1 MEPIINRTE
10 NLYTGK
16 VIQVDLEKFRTTN
29 DIEIQREIIRH
40 PGAVCMLA
48 LSEEQEIYLVEQFRA
63 PMKKKLLELP
73 AGTLEP
79 EENPEETAIRELQE
93 EIGMK
98 PNNIALMGGF
108 YVAPGYCDEFV
119 HLFIC
124 TDLEPSKLEGDVDEE
139 IKIVKI
145 SLPEAINAIKQNLIV
160 DAKTI
165 CGILMWSTQK
175 TQ

>member
-1 MEPIINRTE
+1 MEPTINKNT

-16 VIQVDLEKFRTTN
+16 VIQVDLEKFRATN
-29 DIEIQREIIRH
+29 GVEIQREVIHH

-48 LSEEQEIYLVEQFRA
+48 LNEEQGIYLVEQFRA

-93 EIGMK
+93 EIGMR
-98 PNNIALMGGF
+98 PNNIASMGGF

-124 TDLEPSKLEGDVDEE
+124 TDLEPSKLEGDIDEE
-139 IKIVKI
+139 IKVIEM
-145 SLPEAINAIKQNLIV
+145 SLAEAINAIEQSIII

-175 TQ
+175 I

>member
-1 MEPIINRTE
+1 M
-10 NLYTGK
+10 
-16 VIQVDLEKFRTTN
+16 EKFRATN
-29 DIEIQREIIRH
+29 GVEIQREVIHH

-48 LSEEQEIYLVEQFRA
+48 LNEEQGIYLVEQFRA

-93 EIGMK
+93 EIGMR
-98 PNNIALMGGF
+98 PNNIASMGGF

-124 TDLEPSKLEGDVDEE
+124 TDLEPSKLEGDIDEE
-139 IKIVKI
+139 IKVIEM
-145 SLPEAINAIKQNLIV
+145 SLAEAINAIEQSIII

-175 TQ
+175 I

>member
-1 MEPIINRTE
+1 MEQIINKTE

-16 VIQVDLEKFRTTN
+16 VIQVDLENFRTTN
-29 DIEIQREIIRH
+29 GIEIQREVIHH

-48 LSEEQEIYLVEQFRA
+48 LNKDHEIYLVEQFRA

-79 EENPEETAIRELQE
+79 DENPEETAIRELQE

-98 PNNIALMGGF
+98 PNNIVLMGGF

-119 HLFIC
+119 HLFTC
-124 TDLEPSKLEGDVDEE
+124 TDLEPSKLEGDVDED
-139 IKIVKI
+139 IKVTKM
-145 SLPEAINAIKQNLIV
+145 SLFEAIQAIQQGIIV

-165 CGILMWSTQK
+165 CGILMWSAQSS
-175 TQ
+175 

>member
-1 MEPIINRTE
+1 MEPIINKTE
-10 NLYTGK
+10 NIYTGK

-29 DIEIQREIIRH
+29 GIEIQREVIHH

-48 LSEEQEIYLVEQFRA
+48 LNKDQKIYLVEQFRA

-98 PNNIALMGGF
+98 PN
-108 YVAPGYCDEFV
+108 
-119 HLFIC
+119 
-124 TDLEPSKLEGDVDEE
+124 T
-139 IKIVKI
+139 
-145 SLPEAINAIKQNLIV
+145 
-160 DAKTI
+160 
-165 CGILMWSTQK
+165 
-175 TQ
+175 

>member
-1 MEPIINRTE
+1 MEPTINKNT

-16 VIQVDLEKFRTTN
+16 VIQVDLEKFRATN
-29 DIEIQREIIRH
+29 GVEIQREVIHH

-48 LSEEQEIYLVEQFRA
+48 LNEEQEIYLVEQFRA

-93 EIGMK
+93 EIGMR
-98 PNNIALMGGF
+98 PNNIASMGGF

-124 TDLEPSKLEGDVDEE
+124 TDLEPSKLEGDIDEE
-139 IKIVKI
+139 IKVIEM
-145 SLPEAINAIKQNLIV
+145 SLAEAINAIEQSIII

-175 TQ
+175 I

>member
-1 MEPIINRTE
+1 MEPIINKTE
-10 NLYTGK
+10 SLYTGK

-29 DIEIQREIIRH
+29 GIEIQREVIHH

-48 LSEEQEIYLVEQFRA
+48 LNKEHEIYLVEQFRA

-119 HLFIC
+119 YLFTC
-124 TDLEPSKLEGDVDEE
+124 TDLEPSKLEGDVDED
-139 IKIVKI
+139 IKVIKM
-145 SLPEAINAIKQNLIV
+145 SLSEAIQAIQQGIIA

-165 CGILMWSTQK
+165 CGILMWSAQRS
-175 TQ
+175 Q

>member
-1 MEPIINRTE
+1 MEPTINKNT

-16 VIQVDLEKFRTTN
+16 VIQVDLEKFRATN
-29 DIEIQREIIRH
+29 GVEIQREVIHH
-40 PGAVCMLA
+40 PGADCMLA
-48 LSEEQEIYLVEQFRA
+48 LNEEQGIYLVEQFRA

-93 EIGMK
+93 EIGMR
-98 PNNIALMGGF
+98 PNNIASMGGF

-124 TDLEPSKLEGDVDEE
+124 TDLEPSKLEGDIDEE
-139 IKIVKI
+139 IKVIEM
-145 SLPEAINAIKQNLIV
+145 SLAEAINAIEQSIII

-175 TQ
+175 I

>member
-1 MEPIINRTE
+1 MEPIINKTE
-10 NLYTGK
+10 NLYTVK

-29 DIEIQREIIRH
+29 GIEIQREVIHH

-48 LSEEQEIYLVEQFRA
+48 LNKDQKIYLVEQFRA

-119 HLFIC
+119 HLFTC
-124 TDLEPSKLEGDVDEE
+124 TDLEPSKLEGDVDED
-139 IKIVKI
+139 IKVIKM
-145 SLPEAINAIKQNLIV
+145 SLSEAIQAIQQGIIA

-165 CGILMWSTQK
+165 CGILMWSAQSS
-175 TQ
+175 

>member
-1 MEPIINRTE
+1 
-10 NLYTGK
+10 
-16 VIQVDLEKFRTTN
+16 
-29 DIEIQREIIRH
+29 
-40 PGAVCMLA
+40 
-48 LSEEQEIYLVEQFRA
+48 
-63 PMKKKLLELP
+63 MKKKLLELP

-93 EIGMK
+93 EIGVK

-119 HLFIC
+119 HLFMC

-139 IKIVKI
+139 IKVIKI
-145 SLPEAINAIKQNLIV
+145 SLPEAINAIKQNMIV

>member
-1 MEPIINRTE
+1 MEPIINKTE
-10 NLYTGK
+10 NLYTVK

-29 DIEIQREIIRH
+29 GIEIQREVIHH

-48 LSEEQEIYLVEQFRA
+48 LNKEHEIYLVEQFRA

-119 HLFIC
+119 HLFTC
-124 TDLEPSKLEGDVDEE
+124 TDLEPSKLEGDVDED
-139 IKIVKI
+139 IKVIKM
-145 SLPEAINAIKQNLIV
+145 SLSEAIQAIQQGIIA

-165 CGILMWSTQK
+165 CGILMWSAQSS
-175 TQ
+175 Q